1 MCWGCGEEKYGTW
14 IVIFFSSIRTSS
26 EACTQVQGP
35 GVLSWD
41 FSRLQLA
48 LKSHLSKAKWFGGSP
63 PSTRSPFLLR
73 PALTSHQGRQRGG
86 GCCFPSLHLL
96 LVPCVPALARSH
108 PGCPC
113 GRRRT
118 ARWPREAPPR
128 PLGDRARSRAP
139 QAHPPFPGPAARRAL
154 AGGPLRLTDSGAV
167 TRFCLLGTGRGRS
180 GAVVCPSNF
189 LIASSGTQTEL
200 PSHRL

>member
-1 MCWGCGEEKYGTW
+1 M
-14 IVIFFSSIRTSS
+14 
-26 EACTQVQGP
+26 
-35 GVLSWD
+35 LSWD

-96 LVPCVPALARSH
+96 LVPCAPALARSH

-118 ARWPREAPPR
+118 ARWARKAPPR
-128 PLGDRARSRAP
+128 PLGDRARSRAASRSP
-139 QAHPPFPGPAARRAL
+139 SVPRPRC
-154 AGGPLRLTDSGAV
+154 PLRPGRWPIEVDREWGRDPFLPPGHRQGQKRGCGLPLQLPGCQLRRPDGA
-167 TRFCLLGTGRGRS
+167 
-180 GAVVCPSNF
+180 AQPSP
-189 LIASSGTQTEL
+189 LKKPAGW
-200 PSHRL
+200 